1 MTKQKRPKL
10 TLMDARSSRTADL
23 VDRLIDAPNTTA
35 ASIIRQLRREQ
46 LDLALLH
53 AVSSVDERWR
63 VRSKP
68 EPLPAGTPDQEKMRA
83 AIADILTASPELIY
97 PCLLALSDATSHH
110 DPRRRD
116 HDRED
121 AA

>member
-1 MTKQKRPKL
+1 MSKPKRPEL
-10 TLMDARSSRTADL
+10 TLLEARSSKTADL
-23 VDRLIDAPNTTA
+23 VDRLIDAQNVTA
-35 ASIIRQLRREQ
+35 ASIIRQLPREQ

-68 EPLPAGTPDQEKMRA
+68 EPLPAGTDAQERMRT

>member
-1 MTKQKRPKL
+1 MAKPKRPKL
-10 TLMDARSSRTADL
+10 TLLEARSSRIADL
-23 VDRLIDAPNTTA
+23 VDRLIDAPNVTA
-35 ASIIRQLRREQ
+35 GSIIRQLPREQ
-46 LDLALLH
+46 LDLAMLH
-53 AVSSVDERWR
+53 VVSSVDERWR

-97 PCLLALSDATSHH
+97 PALLALSDATAAH
-110 DPRRRD
+110 DPRHRD
-116 HDRED
+116 E

>member
-1 MTKQKRPKL
+1 MSKPKRL
-10 TLMDARSSRTADL
+10 TLMEAKSSRIADL
-23 VDRLIDAPNTTA
+23 VDRLIDSRATTA
-35 ASIIRQLRREQ
+35 ASVIRQLDRHQ
-46 LDLALLH
+46 VDLCLLH

-110 DPRRRD
+110 DPRHRD
-116 HDRED
+116 DD
-121 AA
+121 KAAA